1 LSEVAVFVAGRP
13 DAAAAT
19 IAETRRMRS
28 IIVGEIEVFYLG
40 AREWRRVS
48 KESIDAKSIVWL
60 IASRS
65 CAEAVLAGVSE
76 CK

>member
-1 LSEVAVFVAGRP
+1 MFVAGRP

-48 KESIDAKSIVWL
+48 KESIDANRL
-60 IASRS
+60 F
-65 CAEAVLAGVSE
+65 G
-76 CK
+76 